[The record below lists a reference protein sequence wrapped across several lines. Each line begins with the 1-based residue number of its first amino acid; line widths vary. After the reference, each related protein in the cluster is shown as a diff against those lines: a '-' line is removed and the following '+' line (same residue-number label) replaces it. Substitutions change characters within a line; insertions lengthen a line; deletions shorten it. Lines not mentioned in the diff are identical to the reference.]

1 MNNPPPQ
8 WNDETHSYDN
18 WVLLLRQGRVNNSV
32 FTQSYNNWRTD
43 YQTLNDNNYSFLA
56 TFLANINDYK
66 ILSGSNMD
74 KFHFALR
81 YNKNNVNDNWIIN
94 SFSHLSATD
103 NKGWKVWY
111 QTNSPNTGSR
121 SGYSL
126 DTQSGWN
133 ENTDTQQ
140 GWNGMATGNGGAM
153 WDGTSSGNWW
163 WAVGTQG
170 HHGGGIPGDSTAVR
184 YGVEMWVNTFNTNS
198 EVASASSSLSAFPVD
213 VSLGIVS
220 WYDGASF
227 DTTNNKWVD
236 KAGSFDLSSDYI
248 SGTISKKSQLFDSV
262 LISNRN
268 NKRYHQSKFPIYLS
282 GSKNSGISFNKD
294 ASYQFLTDGSYTFFH
309 AARRDPSDVNQ
320 TGRVFD
326 GSGVDWYSGFNDAS
340 SGVSKH
346 ENDSINTIDK
356 GYGTNWVVS
365 VDTPK
370 YYRSVGYSDTSNGYY
385 ETSSGNRNDT
395 NTTSPQISVHYGSN
409 TFQGPIGSGG
419 IITNYS
425 NYCINTFLS
434 SGTLSVSRNTTADFL
449 IVGGGGGGGGQT
461 HIGGGGGAG
470 GVVIATNQSL
480 AAGSYN
486 VVLGNGGQGATSTII
501 RGFSGSD
508 STFNGFVAKGGGG
521 GGTGNYIDAI
531 HSTDVSGGTE
541 SQYSIGNITYQVHSF
556 TQTGDNTLTITKE
569 IIADF
574 MLVGGGGGGCGR
586 HGGGG
591 GGGGVVIGTNQTL
604 VPGTYNINIGSA
616 GQGGNYTDASYTIGF
631 DGSNTEFPGNI
642 IKTFS
647 NSDVIKAMGGG
658 GGGLSEWSSTGTTGF
673 SNIINNIL
681 QCNAGFNNL
690 ESLIELWVDGTNVDS
705 TNNSSYSDGNTVTTW
720 KDLSGKGNHLV
731 EGWRGGKPTFS
742 TSLGPSGSNK
752 FRFVSSPIALQIKE
766 ELHLSIL
773 YSSINF
779 LVLNFIISAQ

>member
-18 WVLLLRQGRVNNSV
+18 WVLLLRQGCVNNSV
-32 FTQSYNNWRTD
+32 FVQAIATWKTD
-43 YQTLNDNNYSFLA
+43 YQTLNDNNYSFIA

-81 YNKNNVNDNWIIN
+81 YNKNNVNDNWLVN

-133 ENTDTQQ
+133 ENTNTSES
-140 GWNGMATGNGGAM
+140 WSGMATDNGDRAV
-153 WDGTSSGNWW
+153 WDGTPGGNWW
-163 WAVGTQG
+163 WAVGTRS
-170 HHGGGIPGDSTAVR
+170 HHGGGIPGDSSIVR
-184 YGVEMWVNTFNTNS
+184 YGVEMWVNTFNTNM
-198 EVASASSSLSAFPVD
+198 EVTSASSSLSAFPVD

-236 KAGSFDLSSDYI
+236 KAGSFDISSDYI

-268 NKRYHQSKFPIYLS
+268 NKRYNQTKFPVYLS
-282 GSKNSGISFNKD
+282 GSKNSGITFNKD

-326 GSGVDWYSGFNDAS
+326 GSGGDWYSGFNDAS
-340 SGVSKH
+340 SGVAKH

-356 GYGTNWVVS
+356 DYGTNWVVS

-370 YYRSVGYSDTSNGYY
+370 YYRSVGYSDTSSGYY
-385 ETSSGNRNDT
+385 ETSSGNRTDT

-425 NYCINTFLS
+425 NYSINTFLS

-461 HIGGGGGAG
+461 HNGGGGGAG

-486 VVLGNGGQGATSTII
+486 VNVGNGGQGATSSII
-501 RGFSGSD
+501 RGFNGSD

-521 GGTGNYIDAI
+521 GGIGNYIDAI
-531 HSTDVSGGTE
+531 NSSDVSGGTE

-556 TQTGDNTLTITKE
+556 TQTGDNTLTITKD

-574 MLVGGGGGGCGR
+574 MLVGGGGGGSGR

-591 GGGGVVIGTNQTL
+591 GGGGVIIGTNQTL

-616 GQGGNYTDASYTIGF
+616 GQGGNYTDASYTSGF

-690 ESLIELWVDGTNVDS
+690 ESLIELWVDATNVDS

-731 EGWRGGKPTFS
+731 EGWRGGTYIFNQF
-742 TSLGPSGSNK
+742 GSFWK
-752 FRFVSSPIALQIKE
+752 
-766 ELHLSIL
+766 
-773 YSSINF
+773 
-779 LVLNFIISAQ
+779 

>member
-1 MNNPPPQ
+1 GP
-8 WNDETHSYDN
+8 
-18 WVLLLRQGRVNNSV
+18 
-32 FTQSYNNWRTD
+32 
-43 YQTLNDNNYSFLA
+43 
-56 TFLANINDYK
+56 
-66 ILSGSNMD
+66 NMD

-111 QTNSPNTGSR
+111 QTNSPNTSSR

-133 ENTDTQQ
+133 ENTNTSQ
-140 GWNGMATGNGGAM
+140 GWNGMATGNGHAM

-163 WAVGTQG
+163 WAVGTKG

-198 EVASASSSLSAFPVD
+198 EVAASSSTLAFPVD

-236 KAGSFDLSSDYI
+236 KAGSFDISSDYI
-248 SGTISKKSQLFDSV
+248 TGTISKKSQLFDSV

-282 GSKNSGISFNKD
+282 GNKNSGIIFNKD

-309 AARRDPSDVNQ
+309 VARRDPSDVNQ

-340 SGVSKH
+340 SGVAKH

-395 NTTSPQISVHYGSN
+395 NTTTPPISIHYGSN
-409 TFQGPIGSGG
+409 TFQTPISTGG
-419 IITNYS
+419 VVTNYS
-425 NYCINTFLS
+425 NYFINTFLS
-434 SGTLSVSRNTTADFL
+434 SGTLNITRNTTADFL

-486 VVLGNGGQGATSTII
+486 VVVGNGGQGAITQNNYALNGT
-501 RGFSGSD
+501 D

-521 GGTGNYIDAI
+521 GGTGNYVDAI
-531 HSTDVSGGTE
+531 RSTDVSGGTE
-541 SQYSIGNITYQVHSF
+541 SLYSIGNVTYKVHSF
-556 TQTGDNTLTITKE
+556 TQTGANTLTITKP
-569 IIADF
+569 IIADY
-574 MLVGGGGGGCGR
+574 MLIGGGGGGRGR

-591 GGGGVVIGTNQTL
+591 GAGGVIIGTSQTL
-604 VPGTYNINIGSA
+604 PIGTYTINIGSG
-616 GQGGNYTDASYTIGF
+616 GQGGDYSDPNNTIGY
-631 DGSNTEFPGNI
+631 DGSNTEIIGNI
-642 IKTFS
+642 
-647 NSDVIKAMGGG
+647 NLKAKGGG
-658 GGGLSEWSSTGTTGF
+658 GGGDGGSGGGATYGNSGGNSKYYTSFNIADIVSWSQKGNYIYGSDNADKIGGYKNTSIPRESIALNNDGTIIAIGSEHHSSNSGHVRIFQF
-673 SNIINNIL
+673 SNNIWSQMGQDINGGSGD
-681 QCNAGFNNL
+681 GF
-690 ESLIELWVDGTNVDS
+690 GS
-705 TNNSSYSDGNTVTTW
+705 TV
-720 KDLSGKGNHLV
+720 
-731 EGWRGGKPTFS
+731 
-742 TSLGPSGSNK
+742 
-752 FRFVSSPIALQIKE
+752 
-766 ELHLSIL
+766 
-773 YSSINF
+773 SINGSGDT
-779 LVLNFIISAQ
+779 VIIGGNKS